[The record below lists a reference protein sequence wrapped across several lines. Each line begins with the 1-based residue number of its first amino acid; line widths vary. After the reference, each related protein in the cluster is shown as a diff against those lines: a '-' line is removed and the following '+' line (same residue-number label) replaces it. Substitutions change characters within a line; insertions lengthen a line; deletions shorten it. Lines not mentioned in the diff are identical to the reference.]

1 MWQSLDLNPYFI
13 SFNSQSRLMRWAS
26 LFSLEGKTAE
36 APKSKIERQV
46 PRLLAQVQWSPDSTQ
61 AGV

>member
-1 MWQSLDLNPYFI
+1 MWQSLDLNPHFI

-26 LFSLEGKTAE
+26 LFPFEGKTAE
-36 APKSKIERQV
+36 TPESKIERQV

>member
-1 MWQSLDLNPYFI
+1 
-13 SFNSQSRLMRWAS
+13 MRWAS
-26 LFSLEGKTAE
+26 LLPLEGKTAE
-36 APKSKIERQV
+36 TPESKIGRQV